1 MGCDIHVYRERK
13 VHGKWETDTLV
24 ENDNDEYSSY
34 ESGLGYVSRNYLLFG
49 LLSNVRSLGNF
60 PITPPAE
67 DRGFPSDATEIN
79 QACSDQMDGDGHSH
93 GWLNL
98 EELHKLHEEYKQAVV
113 LYEPGK
119 YDFTYA
125 AGCLEEF
132 IDQIHKGDYFQD
144 VHPEDGRILFFY
156 DN

>member
-1 MGCDIHVYRERK
+1 MYRERK
-13 VHGKWETDTLV
+13 INGEWETDTLV

-34 ESGLGYVSRNYLLFG
+34 ESGLGYVSRSYLLFA
-49 LLSNVRSLGNF
+49 LLSNVRALGNL

-67 DRGFPSDATEIN
+67 NRAWPDDVCKTHTDCNTQWDAD
-79 QACSDQMDGDGHSH
+79 AHSH